1 MQTALI
7 KEKLHHYI
15 DTAKESQLQA
25 IYTILEDKILAV
37 DRIDIETYN
46 REIDLSEKEYEEGNF
61 ISQQEFV
68 KEVKK
73 W

>member
-15 DTAKESQLQA
+15 YTSKESKLQA